1 MFFSSLS
8 SCSTRVSNEI
18 GAGQPQAAKRATR
31 VVMYMA
37 LSEGL
42 VISFTMFLLR
52 NVWGYMYSNEQEVVT
67 YIARMLPILG
77 ISFFIDGLHS
87 SLSGRI
93 KMHCTWQK
101 SESQLHNHL
110 ISKLSCTSFLR
121 VKMSCS
127 CTLQACSRVV
137 ASRKLVQP
145 WTSGHSTL

>member
-1 MFFSSLS
+1 MLFYKVQVVNMKLHSLYCSCNNFLVDFMFFSSLS

-93 KMHCTWQK
+93 KMHCT
-101 SESQLHNHL
+101 
-110 ISKLSCTSFLR
+110 
-121 VKMSCS
+121 
-127 CTLQACSRVV
+127 
-137 ASRKLVQP
+137 
-145 WTSGHSTL
+145 

>member
-87 SLSGRI
+87 SLSGVLTGCG
-93 KMHCTWQK
+93 KQK
-101 SESQLHNHL
+101 IGAAVNLGAFYLVGIPVAVLLSFYLHLNGMVL
-110 ISKLSCTSFLR
+110 TSAEFFPH
-121 VKMSCS
+121 VKND
-127 CTLQACSRVV
+127 L
-137 ASRKLVQP
+137 
-145 WTSGHSTL
+145 